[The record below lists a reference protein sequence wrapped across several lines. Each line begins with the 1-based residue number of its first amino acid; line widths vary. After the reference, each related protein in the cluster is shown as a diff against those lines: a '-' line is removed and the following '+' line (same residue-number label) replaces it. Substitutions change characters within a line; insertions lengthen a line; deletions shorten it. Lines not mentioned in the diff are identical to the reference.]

1 LDLKFLNRL
10 ALVRLGGLTG
20 MSSAEVSHDAR
31 TRSKWDESRIKSAAF
46 ERGLGG
52 KTRGAYL

>member
-1 LDLKFLNRL
+1 MDLKFLNRL
-10 ALVRLGGLTG
+10 ALVGLGGLTG
-20 MSSAEVSHDAR
+20 MRSAAVSHDTR
-31 TRSKWDESRIKSAAF
+31 TRSKWDESRIQSAAF